1 MILTNEILE
10 QGKSHRGGWSG
21 KQWRLIGITTN
32 KCKGWK
38 RRLIGKEF
46 PDEVI
51 KEFLSLKDSH
61 LKSGFNNNKKSNG
74 YIVVDKPLS
83 WEDQYKHPNWQRR
96 RLEILK
102 RDKFRCRI
110 CFDKDSLLHVHHLK
124 YDKTKFIWEI
134 HEIYL
139 VTLCHNCHEKE
150 HGRTF

>member
-1 MILTNEILE
+1 MIMTKEILD
-10 QGKSHRGGWSG
+10 QGMSDRGGWSG
-21 KQWRLIGITTN
+21 RQWKLLGINHN

-38 RRLIGKEF
+38 RRLMGTEF

-51 KEFLSLKDSH
+51 REFISLKNAH
-61 LKSGFNNNKKSNG
+61 FKTGFNTKKKNGG
-74 YIVVDKPLS
+74 YISVNHPLS

-110 CFDKDSLLHVHHLK
+110 CYDRDTLLHVHHLK
-124 YDKTKFIWEI
+124 YDKSKFIWDM

-139 VTLCHNCHEKE
+139 VTLCHPCHEKE
-150 HGRTF
+150 HGRKL